1 MKCLFLE
8 AVGVW
13 LRPVRTSGLS
23 QTDVGISPQSCELLQ
38 SSGDKR
44 KTNCRFRHQDS
55 KKQTPP
61 IFAPLIHISDRFPII
76 LESFVISVQLQ
87 GKTAYDARMA
97 TALSPGYRRFIGM
110 RITICLSYS
119 TLWRCV
125 PKKQKA

>member
-44 KTNCRFRHQDS
+44 KTVCH
-55 KKQTPP
+55 
-61 IFAPLIHISDRFPII
+61 SDTKI
-76 LESFVISVQLQ
+76 LKSESFCFRSTDKYIGWIPDYFSGFYNFNAIMDKKNWLQEINSEKSTVQREPHL
-87 GKTAYDARMA
+87 AFESS
-97 TALSPGYRRFIGM
+97 LLFI
-110 RITICLSYS
+110 LYLNYSYE
-119 TLWRCV
+119 
-125 PKKQKA
+125 